1 MIFQLGNKEFS
12 GLYAPESWSYSGN
25 EAVLSQ
31 YDLIAAK
38 PRLQLGSETL
48 EELSLQLTLRADFCN
63 INQELQDFETWKSTG
78 EILPLILGNGEY
90 INDFVLKSAA
100 KTISQTFSD
109 GTPVEIQVSLS
120 LLEVVPDPDKKKINA
135 RKNARAVGDK
145 QQINT
150 LPPQPKTSEA
160 QAHKALMD
168 AQLKAW
174 EAAEAANQTLQVDN
188 PASLFDKVKNT
199 FDQAQNNMT
208 KAIDAISQTQQQ
220 IHNAAGIISALKES
234 MAQLTEIKSLM
245 IEPFSPE
252 NVNNSVLNV
261 KNRIRAVNIASAVF
275 TNDIILR
282 KI

>member
-31 YDLIAAK
+31 YDLIGSK
-38 PRLQLGSETL
+38 PRLELGSETL
-48 EELSLQLTLRADFCN
+48 EELSLQITLRADFCN

-120 LLEVVPDPDKKKINA
+120 LLEAVPDPDKKKINA

-150 LPPQPKTSEA
+150 IPPQPKTSEA

-174 EAAEAANQTLQVDN
+174 EAANTANQTLQVDN

-199 FDQAQNNMT
+199 LDQAQNNMT

-220 IHNAAGIISALKES
+220 IHNAAGIISALKDS
-234 MAQLTEIKSLM
+234 MAQLTEVKSLM

-261 KNRIRAVNIASAVF
+261 KNGIRAVNIASAVF